1 LNGPEGNAQAQ
12 GCLPGTK
19 IFGVRHDQVFFG
31 VSLLKL
37 QIQQILSREQ
47 EKLQRKKCSSRN
59 FVTHF
64 AGLVCTSCLGAAFRL
79 PGMPLASHSAGAGGT
94 VGPAIS
100 PVLRL
105 S

>member
-1 LNGPEGNAQAQ
+1 
-12 GCLPGTK
+12 LPGTK

-47 EKLQRKKCSSRN
+47 EKLQRKNAFRN

-64 AGLVCTSCLGAAFRL
+64 AGLVCTSCLGEAFRL
-79 PGMPLASHSAGAGGT
+79 PGMPSASHSAGAGGT

>member
-1 LNGPEGNAQAQ
+1 MATLCLPGFKGAAFHHVLNGPEGNAQAQ

-47 EKLQRKKCSSRN
+47 EKLQRKN
-59 FVTHF
+59 ALHET
-64 AGLVCTSCLGAAFRL
+64 LL
-79 PGMPLASHSAGAGGT
+79 PIF
-94 VGPAIS
+94 PA
-100 PVLRL
+100 
-105 S
+105 

>member
-1 LNGPEGNAQAQ
+1 
-12 GCLPGTK
+12 LPGTK

-37 QIQQILSREQ
+37 QIQQILSENRRNYN
-47 EKLQRKKCSSRN
+47 EKMRSRN

-64 AGLVCTSCLGAAFRL
+64 ASLICLPVWVSLSACRACRRQVIPLVLARHG
-79 PGMPLASHSAGAGGT
+79 PGPDRA
-94 VGPAIS
+94 
-100 PVLRL
+100 VLRL